1 MKRSVLIAVVILAG
15 IAAWVV
21 SGQIGPRDAQP
32 EPSAIGSRRRRTGS

>member
-21 SGQIGPRDAQP
+21 SGQIGPPDP
-32 EPSAIGSRRRRTGS
+32 KTEPSVIGT